1 MIQINNLTKRYGKYV
16 AIENLSLDIPTGSLF
31 GLVGINGA
39 GKSTL
44 LRTLSGVFAPDEG
57 SVMIDGQSV
66 FQNEKIKQD
75 VLFLPDEPFFT
86 PLTNGDD
93 VAALYKTFYNFDNKL
108 FKEFIAAYKLSLK
121 MPLRTF
127 SKGMKRRLFVS
138 LAFASNPKYL
148 FLDEVFDG
156 IDPAARLI
164 FKQGLIEMHRR
175 NNTTCVIASH
185 SLRELEDICD
195 SFALID
201 GKTIRS
207 TGGVAGS
214 IESLTKLQIAF
225 KDPISALH
233 FKDIEHL
240 SFTTTG
246 RIATVVFS
254 GDRQEFL
261 KNIALLNP
269 LVIDE
274 LPVDFEEYFIHEIS
288 TKKVSPLDSE
298 GQHSFLRD
306 SSLFRHSSEEGEL
319 MQQQENDF
327 REGGQD

>member
-1 MIQINNLTKRYGKYV
+1 MIQINNLTKKYGKYV
-16 AIENLSLDIPTGSLF
+16 AIENMSLSIPTGSLF

-44 LRTLSGVFAPDEG
+44 LRTLSGVFKPDVG
-57 SVMIDGQSV
+57 SVSIDGQTV
-66 FQNEKIKQD
+66 FQNESIKQD
-75 VLFLPDEPFFT
+75 ILFLPDEPFYT
-86 PLTNGDD
+86 PLTSGKD
-93 VAALYKTFYNFDNKL
+93 VAELYKTFYNFDNKL
-108 FKEFIAAYKLSLK
+108 FLEFISAYQLNLRT
-121 MPLRTF
+121 PLRTF

-164 FKQGLIEMHRR
+164 FKQGLIELNRR

-214 IESLTKLQIAF
+214 VEQLTKLQIAF
-225 KDPISALH
+225 KDPIEAVH
-233 FKDIEHL
+233 FAAIPHI

-246 RIATVVFS
+246 RIATVVFN
-254 GDRQEFL
+254 G
-261 KNIALLNP
+261 NIDDFMAKIAPLNP
-269 LVIDE
+269 LVVDE

-288 TKKVSPLDSE
+288 ANKPAAPQL
-298 GQHSFLRD
+298 
-306 SSLFRHSSEEGEL
+306 SSIATVAFANRQDESQFNNYFGN
-319 MQQQENDF
+319 NDNNNDNQ
-327 REGGQD
+327 GGQN